1 MYYVRLP
8 SGDEK
13 TYRTVEEM
21 VWDVELGVISRE
33 AMIFHPATK
42 EWVQVTRHPQLG
54 SRFVADEGAP
64 EDVGLDFDLLSDE
77 EIKEAAPKAP
87 EQPALPNAELVINTD
102 IAIDAAEQLAAA
114 SDAKPAEGLTIA
126 GEFLTLREP
135 IPSLLTPDQPD
146 QPSPF
151 AQPAKQP
158 APPAPPAPPAAETP
172 RPPRHRTPIP
182 SPTAYLPEPPP
193 LDGELAP
200 LSDDGLASSD
210 YKPLEW
216 KPEPRFKGLVLI
228 GAVVALILL
237 VSTGAWFGWRSWSS
251 RTRATTPAEPEGT
264 APGDTAVA
272 RQAVDSISDRD
283 LARAI
288 ATLAVAETAGT
299 GPRATPRPGRLIPG
313 GTPRPVEGL
322 RPMTPIELRRSY
334 AAAYANARAA
344 MDSDL
349 ALGGVSRLFSSPR
362 LTSRDSLRSGRRLV
376 TAARNIVRVYHS
388 DEVQIERA
396 YRDTVAF
403 QVSRMGWSRGQQA
416 DWKARATLKESFEG
430 SELTDSLLTYTDNL
444 YTLLLGNWGDYELSG
459 SSISFDKPDVAD
471 EYKGLADW
479 LQAHITQLD
488 TESDN
493 TSSSP
498 TSRRIARALGGTRPP
513 TLRRSRVPD

>member
-42 EWVQVTRHPQLG
+42 AWVQVIRHPQLG
-54 SRFVADEGAP
+54 SRFVS
-64 EDVGLDFDLLSDE
+64 EDGTSEEIGLDFDLLSDA
-77 EIKEAAPKAP
+77 EIKGMEPKVP
-87 EQPALPNAELVINTD
+87 EQPAVPNAELVINTD
-102 IAIDAAEQLAAA
+102 IAIDAAEQLASAPEV
-114 SDAKPAEGLTIA
+114 KPAEGLAIA
-126 GEFLTLREP
+126 GEFLTLKEP
-135 IPSLLTPDQPD
+135 IPSLLVPE
-146 QPSPF
+146 SP
-151 AQPAKQP
+151 ADLPT
-158 APPAPPAPPAAETP
+158 PPAEAA
-172 RPPRHRTPIP
+172 RHRAPLP

-200 LSDDGLASSD
+200 LSDENLGSTE

-216 KPEPRFKGLVLI
+216 KPEPRFRGLALI
-228 GAVVALILL
+228 GGALTLVAL
-237 VSTGAWFGWRSWSS
+237 VATGAWFGWQWWSN
-251 RTRATTPAEPEGT
+251 RPTAEQHGLEPDT
-264 APGDTAVA
+264 LAVGDTAVA
-272 RQAVDSISDRD
+272 KQAVDSVSDRD
-283 LARAI
+283 LAQAI
-288 ATLAVAETAGT
+288 ALLAVAETAGV
-299 GPRATPRPGRLIPG
+299 GPRVTTRPGRLIPRAQ
-313 GTPRPVEGL
+313 PNAVEGL

-334 AAAYANARAA
+334 AAAYANARSA

-349 ALGGVSRLFSSPR
+349 ALGGVSRLFSNAR
-362 LTSRDSLRSGRRLV
+362 LSSRDSLRAGRRLI

-396 YRDTVAF
+396 YRDTVTF
-403 QVSRMGWSRGQQA
+403 QVNRMGWSRSQQSA
-416 DWKARATLKESFEG
+416 WKARATLKESFEG
-430 SELTDSLLTYTDNL
+430 SELTDSVLTYTDNM
-444 YTLLLGNWGDYELSG
+444 YTLLLGSWGEYELSG
-459 SSISFDKPDVAD
+459 NSISFDKPDAAEDYLV
-471 EYKGLADW
+471 LQNW
-479 LQAHITQLD
+479 LQSHITQLD

>member
-33 AMIFHPATK
+33 AMIFHPTTK

-54 SRFVADEGAP
+54 SRFVTEEGAA
-64 EDVGLDFDLLSDE
+64 EDVGLDFDLLSDD
-77 EIKEAAPKAP
+77 EIKGAEPKAP
-87 EQPALPNAELVINTD
+87 ESPAVPNAELVINID
-102 IAIDAAEQLAAA
+102 IAVDAAEQLAAA
-114 SDAKPAEGLTIA
+114 PEVKPAEGLAIA
-126 GEFLTLREP
+126 GNFLTLNEP
-135 IPSLLTPDQPD
+135 IPSLLEPETPGSAIPT
-146 QPSPF
+146 
-151 AQPAKQP
+151 APAIP
-158 APPAPPAPPAAETP
+158 TDRTP
-172 RPPRHRTPIP
+172 RP
-182 SPTAYLPEPPP
+182 SPTGYLPEPPP

-200 LSDDGLASSD
+200 LSDDGLDSTE

-216 KPEPRFKGLVLI
+216 KPEPRFKGLALV
-228 GAVVALILL
+228 GVAVALVLL
-237 VSTGAWFGWRSWSS
+237 VSTGAWFGWRWWSS
-251 RTRATTPAEPEGT
+251 RSAVESQATEPDSM

-272 RQAVDSISDRD
+272 RQAVDSISDHD

-288 ATLAVAETAGT
+288 ALLAVAETAGT
-299 GPRATPRPGRLIPG
+299 GPRAAPRPGRLIPG
-313 GTPRPVEGL
+313 AQPRPVEGL

-334 AAAYANARAA
+334 AAAYANARSA

-349 ALGGVSRLFSSPR
+349 ALAGVSRLFSNPR
-362 LTSRDSLRSGRRLV
+362 LSSRDSLRAGRRLV

-403 QVSRMGWSRGQQA
+403 QVSRMGWSRGQQS

-444 YTLLLGNWGDYELSG
+444 YTLLLGNWGEYELSG
-459 SSISFDKPDVAD
+459 GSISFDKPDVAD
-471 EYKGLADW
+471 EYKVLADW

>member
-42 EWVQVTRHPQLG
+42 AWVQVTRHPQLG
-54 SRFVADEGAP
+54 SRFVAEEGATD
-64 EDVGLDFDLLSDE
+64 DVGLDFDLLSDD
-77 EIKEAAPKAP
+77 EIKATAPR
-87 EQPALPNAELVINTD
+87 T
-102 IAIDAAEQLAAA
+102 
-114 SDAKPAEGLTIA
+114 EGPQ
-126 GEFLTLREP
+126 GP
-135 IPSLLTPDQPD
+135 
-146 QPSPF
+146 
-151 AQPAKQP
+151 P
-158 APPAPPAPPAAETP
+158 APPAPPAPEAPAAPMPDLVINTNIEVDAAEQLAATP
-172 RPPRHRTPIP
+172 IKPAEGLAIAGEFLTLKEPIP
-182 SPTAYLPEPPP
+182 SLLQPEPPAPPPPAPPAPPVERAPRPSPTSYLPEPPP

-200 LSDDGLASSD
+200 LPEEDLDASE

-216 KPEPRFKGLVLI
+216 KPEPRFRGVALI
-228 GAVVALILL
+228 GGAVALILL
-237 VSTGAWFGWRSWSS
+237 VFTGAWFGWRWLSNRPS
-251 RTRATTPAEPEGT
+251 AVEHGT
-264 APGDTAVA
+264 EETGTGAPGDTALAV
-272 RQAVDSISDRD
+272 QAVDSVSDHD

-288 ATLAVAETAGT
+288 AILAVAETAGT
-299 GPRATPRPGRLIPG
+299 GPRLATPRPGRLIPG
-313 GTPRPVEGL
+313 AQPKAVEGL

-334 AAAYANARAA
+334 AAAYANARSA

-349 ALGGVSRLFSSPR
+349 ALAGVSRLFSSAR
-362 LTSRDSLRSGRRLV
+362 LTSRDSLRAGRRLV

-396 YRDTVAF
+396 YRDTVNF
-403 QVSRMGWSRGQQA
+403 QVTRMGWSRSQQA

-430 SELTDSLLTYTDNL
+430 SELTDSLLTYTDDL
-444 YTLLLGNWGDYELSG
+444 YTLLLGHWGEYELSG
-459 SSISFDKPDVAD
+459 SSISFDDPSAAD
-471 EYKGLADW
+471 DYKLLADW

-488 TESDN
+488 SEAEN